1 MIDIL
6 SLKLL
11 RENGEVK
18 FKAYGE
24 QIDVRYNGEYEVG
37 DKWRIELEYC
47 EFIRLKLDETLA
59 ESIVYVP
66 DGVFEFPIP
75 FDYHR
80 MACYGKEAFAGY

>member
-24 QIDVRYNGEYEVG
+24 EIDVRYNGEYEVG

-47 EFIRLKLDETLA
+47 DFIKIKLDETLA
-59 ESIVYVP
+59 ESIV
-66 DGVFEFPIP
+66 
-75 FDYHR
+75 
-80 MACYGKEAFAGY
+80 